1 MRYRSASCLS
11 EMKNPLYIFR
21 IVFIVAILPLSLYP
35 PGLRVHASPA
45 GWGYYMGG
53 SLQLKRGDADLRER
67 LAGYEVVCH
76 TGYVLDRRGKLV
88 RMPKDRSELKKLL
101 HSTVAYA
108 PMITLRSA
116 AEGRAMLASAG
127 ARAFAARELATL
139 LESEHLTAL
148 HLDFEYLPPI
158 DAPLLAEFLKVLR
171 TSCKGARLS
180 MAVFPQIGFPKERA
194 GFHDLAII
202 GPHLDEIVLMCY
214 DLHGPG
220 TSPGPVTDI
229 TWSDRNIAHALK
241 FLSPRQIWL
250 GVPAYGYSW
259 EASGRAAALSA
270 RSGVREA
277 KRCKAARHGSGT
289 LYYEC
294 AGARGLRRAWI
305 ADRHTRALMERL
317 AAKHG
322 LRGTAL
328 WRLGFEE

>member
-1 MRYRSASCLS
+1 MRYRSVSCNS
-11 EMKNPLYIFR
+11 EMKNPPYIFR
-21 IVFIVAILPLSLYP
+21 IVFITAILPLSLYF
-35 PGLRVHASPA
+35 PGLRANASPA
-45 GWGYYMGG
+45 MWGYYMEG
-53 SLQLKRGDADLRER
+53 SFRLKGGDADLRER

-88 RMPKDRSELKKLL
+88 RMPRDRSELRGLL
-101 HSTVAYA
+101 HSTATYV

-127 ARAFAARELATL
+127 ARAFAAKELATL
-139 LESEHLTAL
+139 LKTGHLTAL
-148 HLDFEYLPPI
+148 HLDFEYLPPSN
-158 DAPLLAEFLKVLR
+158 APRLAEFLKTLR
-171 TSCKGARLS
+171 ALCKGAHIS
-180 MAVFPQIGFPKERA
+180 MAVFPQIEFPRERA

-214 DLHGPG
+214 DLHRPG

-229 TWSDRNIAHALK
+229 GWSERNIAHALK
-241 FLSPRQIWL
+241 HLNQKQIWL

-259 EASGRAAALSA
+259 DASGRAAAISA

-277 KRCKAARHGSGT
+277 VRCSAVRHSSGT

-294 AGARGLRRAWI
+294 AGAHGTRRAWI
-305 ADRHTRALMERL
+305 ADRHTRALLEEL
-317 AAKHG
+317 AAKYG